1 MRGKAVKL
9 IRKASGGDEDKYKE
23 LKASWNGLPWMEKTK
38 VRKYVESK
46 QKENA

>member
-9 IRKASGGDEDKYKE
+9 LRKASDGYENKYKE
-23 LKASWNGLPWMEKTK
+23 LKNSWKGLSWKEKTK

-46 QKENA
+46 